1 MTLSVVESLP
11 PAKERIA
18 RHTYWASMRNMWI
31 VYVAVSA
38 AGIIMSIFIT
48 EKSLSEHHEEM
59 KTGLQ
64 NLERRK
70 AVDKDIE

>member
-1 MTLSVVESLP
+1 
-11 PAKERIA
+11 
-18 RHTYWASMRNMWI
+18 
-31 VYVAVSA
+31 VAVGA

-48 EKSLSEHHEEM
+48 EQSLSKHHEEM

-64 NLERRK
+64 NLERGK

>member
-1 MTLSVVESLP
+1 M
-11 PAKERIA
+11 
-18 RHTYWASMRNMWI
+18 
-31 VYVAVSA
+31 AVGA

-48 EKSLSEHHEEM
+48 EKSLSKHHGEM

-64 NLERRK
+64 SLERRK